1 MCTSKTKGLKNWE
14 LKEMQRITGFQSA
27 LGNEQT
33 ILVRFVINNTIGRL
47 LVYMLLIFGAGV
59 LSPLGGQ
66 VAMPSAIVTHVI
78 KNYQPTPTT
87 LLIG

>member
-47 LVYMLLIFGAGV
+47 LVYMLLIFGVGV